1 MKENAVKEFL
11 SKVDWNKNWSYH
23 VLETEMQKFL
33 GERPSLDIKYQKD
46 VMINEN
52 TQETVEFQ
60 KLVSVGVIFTDDK
73 NQIKKIEFLVD

>member
-1 MKENAVKEFL
+1 MKENAVREFL
-11 SKVDWNKNWSYH
+11 SEVDWNKNWSYH
-23 VLETEMQKFL
+23 VLEAEMQKFL

>member
-1 MKENAVKEFL
+1 
-11 SKVDWNKNWSYH
+11 
-23 VLETEMQKFL
+23 MQKFL
-33 GERPSLDIKYQKD
+33 GERPSLDIKYKKD
-46 VMINEN
+46 VMINED